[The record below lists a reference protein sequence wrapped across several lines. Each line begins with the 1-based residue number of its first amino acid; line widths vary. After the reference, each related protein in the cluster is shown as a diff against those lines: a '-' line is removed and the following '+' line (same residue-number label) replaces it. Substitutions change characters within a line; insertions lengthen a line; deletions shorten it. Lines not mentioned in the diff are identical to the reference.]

1 MPIEFKPIA
10 TPDFSKTLEALNRAG
25 DSYKDVFKGLQTT
38 LDGVQTNV
46 VNRNNAALEE
56 YINKAATPEELL
68 NPDFQVGLQNLKDSM
83 DKNFSP
89 LDVNKYADTRVDT
102 LRQRAN
108 DIFNAQKAQTEYAQ
122 QQATRAAVSNLAADP
137 TQDPGNVLSRYPGA
151 DPATVAQFHNT
162 EVTQRNAILDRA
174 GLVYALNNPDEPLPE
189 YLKGAN
195 LLEYN
200 KYLVEKRK
208 AEAEIEKTT
217 LDNEGTRIAN
227 AAQKVLAGQLF
238 GSGNDPTGNNA
249 PKVSLGNIDLSNVP
263 LTDVTRKGIK
273 DSVEKN
279 VGFLSKIRPI
289 VVDSAQRYNLPT
301 ELLWAVAHVES
312 TFNPAAKSPVGAGGL
327 MQFMPGTAKRFG
339 VTDVND
345 PAQAIP
351 AAAKYLSFL
360 LKRYK
365 GDAVK
370 AIAGYNAGEGN
381 VDKYQGV
388 PPFKETQAYVPKV
401 LGRMRFFA
409 EQNGTLTSLGG
420 SNINPAGIGIAS
432 NGLFTYSGTPT
443 AGGVGSGGGG
453 SSGGSGSGGGD
464 ASGEGAAIGR
474 RPWESTLEGLKY
486 SYAKALSERSLGTA
500 EGQKTAVYTP
510 RFKSQEELSK
520 NYKNTYSLGQNNYV
534 PSIIKSANEIPDF
547 LELPQE
553 DQMHILD
560 TALST
565 TEMNRWRRDFDAQ
578 PSEEYRKM
586 VRKLVDE
593 RNQLA
598 KIKAIKD
605 LKATNRLY
613 VTQVAQAGNMRPVEA
628 GRYLGMSDDTLQ
640 KIGVL
645 DKDGNPVSLPATWGQ
660 AAAPGTP
667 PGATAGATP
676 NAAAG
681 VAAIKEAQS
690 KPAAPKATKDSFGY
704 FRGNLNTKQINS
716 NIDLMNSKM
725 KQLAAGNLK
734 AGSSGLVSDVK
745 TVDTKIA
752 SLKKTPG
759 QEKAIAELM
768 AVRKGLIQREID
780 TLQNAK
786 GKSVLALTTIN
797 KNQSIEEEKKAQEKR
812 AKEQENLERIKRTAR
827 TPAGEP
833 VPSGSVPETPKQKP
847 SLTSAQ
853 LQEWAD
859 GKKKRIVRIRGRSHD
874 KVELRGDIAKQ
885 SAEMSKAVDTL
896 RAAGQHAKADKLAEY
911 WSLSMQKASLD
922 DQIAQKSAQ
931 IAIEMNKRAAQAND
945 RVAALRQADDIY
957 KKYIPQ

>member
-1 MPIEFKPIA
+1 M
-10 TPDFSKTLEALNRAG
+10 
-25 DSYKDVFKGLQTT
+25 
-38 LDGVQTNV
+38 
-46 VNRNNAALEE
+46 
-56 YINKAATPEELL
+56 
-68 NPDFQVGLQNLKDSM
+68 
-83 DKNFSP
+83 
-89 LDVNKYADTRVDT
+89 
-102 LRQRAN
+102 
-108 DIFNAQKAQTEYAQ
+108 
-122 QQATRAAVSNLAADP
+122 
-137 TQDPGNVLSRYPGA
+137 
-151 DPATVAQFHNT
+151 
-162 EVTQRNAILDRA
+162 
-174 GLVYALNNPDEPLPE
+174 
-189 YLKGAN
+189 
-195 LLEYN
+195 
-200 KYLVEKRK
+200 
-208 AEAEIEKTT
+208 
-217 LDNEGTRIAN
+217 
-227 AAQKVLAGQLF
+227 
-238 GSGNDPTGNNA
+238 
-249 PKVSLGNIDLSNVP
+249 
-263 LTDVTRKGIK
+263 
-273 DSVEKN
+273 
-279 VGFLSKIRPI
+279 
-289 VVDSAQRYNLPT
+289 
-301 ELLWAVAHVES
+301 
-312 TFNPAAKSPVGAGGL
+312 
-327 MQFMPGTAKRFG
+327 
-339 VTDVND
+339 
-345 PAQAIP
+345 
-351 AAAKYLSFL
+351 
-360 LKRYK
+360 
-365 GDAVK
+365 
-370 AIAGYNAGEGN
+370 
-381 VDKYQGV
+381 
-388 PPFKETQAYVPKV
+388 
-401 LGRMRFFA
+401 
-409 EQNGTLTSLGG
+409 
-420 SNINPAGIGIAS
+420 
-432 NGLFTYSGTPT
+432 
-443 AGGVGSGGGG
+443 
-453 SSGGSGSGGGD
+453 
-464 ASGEGAAIGR
+464 
-474 RPWESTLEGLKY
+474 
-486 SYAKALSERSLGTA
+486 SERSLGTA

-520 NYKNTYSLGQNNYV
+520 NYKNTYSFGQNNYV

-578 PSEEYRKM
+578 PSEEYRKL

-598 KIKAIKD
+598 NIKAVKD
-605 LKATNRLY
+605 LKATNRYY

-690 KPAAPKATKDSFGY
+690 KPAAPKVTKDSFGY
-704 FRGNLNTKQINS
+704 FIGNLNTKQINS

-780 TLQNAK
+780 SLQNAK
-786 GKSVLALTTIN
+786 GKAVVALITMN
-797 KNQSIEEEKKAQEKR
+797 KNKSIEEEKKAQEKR

-833 VPSGSVPETPKQKP
+833 VPSGSMPETPKQKP
-847 SLTSAQ
+847 FLTSAQ

-859 GKKKRIVRIRGRSHD
+859 GKKKRIVRIRGRSYD
-874 KVELRGDIAKQ
+874 KVELRGDLAKQ

-945 RVAALRQADDIY
+945 RAAALRQADDIY